1 MNKTVILQR
10 AKEVLNIEA
19 AGIVS
24 LIDRLDDGFIQAVEL
39 LYNCRGKVVVTGLGK
54 SGLICRKI
62 AATFSSMG
70 TPSFFLH
77 AGDANHGDMGMIVE
91 GDVVLA
97 ISNSGETEEILTLI
111 PILKRIGVTLIAMTG
126 NHDSTLSRAADVV
139 LDAGVAEEA
148 CPLGLSPTASTTAA
162 LALGDALAV
171 VLLEKKGFKEEDFA
185 LRHPGGILG
194 RKLFLRVVDLM
205 HRDADV
211 PLVGEETLMKE
222 AILVITSKRLGITG
236 VTDKRGD
243 LIGVITDGDLRR
255 GLQAHGDRILSKRA
269 VEIMTLKPRS
279 IEKDALASQALARME
294 ENVPRPITS
303 LFVVEQPA
311 DRTPIGILHIHD
323 LLKAGIA

>member
-62 AATFSSMG
+62 AASFSSMG

-91 GDVVLA
+91 GDVILA

-111 PILKRIGVTLIAMTG
+111 PILKRIGVRLIAMTG

-139 LDAGVAEEA
+139 LDASVTEEA

-269 VEIMTLKPRS
+269 AEIMTLKPRS